1 MIELTAVN
9 FSLLLSFGVFI
20 GLLGSAL
27 GVGGGIFMVPFLVL
41 ALKLPIHQAVA
52 ASLVAIVATSS
63 AVAAVNVER
72 GLANIR
78 LGIAL
83 EVTTALGSIAGALIA
98 SHIPG
103 DTVQLLFALM
113 LFPVSVLMFLK
124 GRRALKKNAV
134 PAVLPAGGAP
144 ASAFDSV
151 FFDPA
156 AGGHTHYRVKNMA
169 PASFISF
176 FAGSLSG
183 LLGIGGGVVQV
194 PLMNLLCGVPMKAA
208 AATSNFIIGVSAAA
222 SAYVYFRKG
231 LIPFELT
238 AVIVIG
244 VLLGSFLGIYALYKA
259 RSEKLQI
266 VFSALTLIVAV
277 KMLLKASEA
286 G

>member
-1 MIELTAVN
+1 MPELNALN
-9 FSLLLSFGVFI
+9 FLGLIFFGIFI
-20 GLLGSAL
+20 GLLGSSM

-41 ALKLPIHQAVA
+41 ALKIPIHQAVA

-78 LGIAL
+78 LGITL

-98 SHIPG
+98 SRLPAG
-103 DTVQLLFALM
+103 AMQLMFALM

-124 GRRALKKNAV
+124 GRAAPAAAAPV
-134 PAVLPAGGAP
+134 PAGRR
-144 ASAFDSV
+144 SAFDSA

-156 AGGHTHYRVKNMA
+156 AAAHTPYAVRNIV
-169 PASFISF
+169 PASAISF

-183 LLGIGGGVVQV
+183 LLGIGGGIVQV
-194 PLMNLLCGVPMKAA
+194 PVMNLLCGVPMKAA

-231 LIPFELT
+231 LIPLELT
-238 AVIVIG
+238 AVIVTG
-244 VLLGSFLGIYALYKA
+244 VLIGSFLGIYALYRT
-259 RSEKLQI
+259 RSEKLQLA
-266 VFSALTLIVAV
+266 FSLLTLLVGL
-277 KMLLKASEA
+277 KMLMKSL
-286 G
+286 

>member
-1 MIELTAVN
+1 LIELN
-9 FSLLLSFGVFI
+9 GFIFLILLFFGVLI

-41 ALKLPIHQAVA
+41 ALKVPIHQAVA

-78 LGIAL
+78 LGITL
-83 EVTTALGSIAGALIA
+83 EVTTALGSILGALIA
-98 SHIPG
+98 NRIPG
-103 DTVQLLFALM
+103 GAVQLMFSLI
-113 LFPVSVLMFLK
+113 LFPVSILMFRK
-124 GRRALKKNAV
+124 GWKGLAALPV
-134 PAVLPAGGAP
+134 PAPSSPRGAG
-144 ASAFDSV
+144 SSFDSG

-156 AGGHTHYRVKNMA
+156 ANAHTHYRVKNTA

-183 LLGIGGGVVQV
+183 LLGIGGGIVQV
-194 PLMNLLCGVPMKAA
+194 PVMNLLCGVPMKAA

-222 SAYVYFRKG
+222 SAYVYFQKD

-238 AVIVIG
+238 AVIVAGGLI
-244 VLLGSFLGIYALYKA
+244 GSFLGIYALYKV
-259 RSEKLQI
+259 RSEKLQL
-266 VFSALTLIVAV
+266 VFSALTLLVAV
-277 KMLLKASEA
+277 KMLIDL
-286 G
+286 

>member
-1 MIELTAVN
+1 MLELGTAN
-9 FSLLLSFGVFI
+9 FSILLLFGVFI

-41 ALKLPIHQAVA
+41 ALKIPIHQAVA

-72 GLANIR
+72 GLANVR
-78 LGIAL
+78 LGITL

-98 SHIPG
+98 SRIPG
-103 DTVQLLFALM
+103 ATVQLLFALM

-124 GRRALKKNAV
+124 GSRSLKKIAA
-134 PAVLPAGGAP
+134 PVLPPP
-144 ASAFDSV
+144 ALSPRPSAFDSV

-156 AGGHTHYRVKNMA
+156 VDAHTHYRVKNMT
-169 PASFISF
+169 PASLISF

-194 PLMNLLCGVPMKAA
+194 PVMNLLCGVPMKAA

-222 SAYVYFRKG
+222 SAYVYYRRG
-231 LIPFELT
+231 QIPVELT
-238 AVIVIG
+238 AVIVVG
-244 VLLGSFLGIYALYKA
+244 VLIGSFLGIYALYKA

-266 VFSALTLIVAV
+266 VFSALTLLVAV
-277 KMLLKASEA
+277 KMLMR
-286 G
+286 

>member
-1 MIELTAVN
+1 MPELNALN
-9 FSLLLSFGVFI
+9 FSVLVSFGVFI

-41 ALKLPIHQAVA
+41 ALKIPIHQAVA

-78 LGIAL
+78 LGITL

-98 SHIPG
+98 SRLDAG
-103 DTVQLLFALM
+103 AVQLLFALM
-113 LFPVSVLMFLK
+113 LFPVSALMFHK
-124 GRRALKKNAV
+124 GRKG
-134 PAVLPAGGAP
+134 PAPQAAPAAGP
-144 ASAFDSV
+144 ASAFDSA

-156 AGGHTHYRVKNMA
+156 LAAHTPYKVKNMA

-183 LLGIGGGVVQV
+183 LLGIGGGIVQV
-194 PLMNLLCGVPMKAA
+194 PVMNLLCGVPMKAA

-231 LIPFELT
+231 LIPLELT
-238 AVIVIG
+238 AMIVTG
-244 VLLGSFLGIYALYKA
+244 VLIGSFLGIYALYKA
-259 RSEKLQI
+259 RSEKLQL
-266 VFSALTLIVAV
+266 VFSALVLLVGI
-277 KMLLKASEA
+277 KMLLAA
-286 G
+286 L

>member
-1 MIELTAVN
+1 MPELGAFN
-9 FSLLLSFGVFI
+9 FLALVSFGVII
-20 GLLGSAL
+20 GLMGSAM
-27 GVGGGIFMVPFLVL
+27 GIGGGIFMVPFLVL

-78 LGIAL
+78 LGITL

-98 SHIPG
+98 SRLPAAAM
-103 DTVQLLFALM
+103 QLMFALT

-124 GRRALKKNAV
+124 GRASPRGPALSS
-134 PAVLPAGGAP
+134 PP
-144 ASAFDSV
+144 SAFDSA

-156 AGGHTHYRVKNMA
+156 SAAHTPYSVRNIT

-183 LLGIGGGVVQV
+183 LLGIGGGIVQV

-231 LIPFELT
+231 LVPLELT
-238 AVIVIG
+238 AVIVTG
-244 VLLGSFLGIYALYKA
+244 VLIGSFLGIYALYKA
-259 RSEKLQI
+259 RSERLQM
-266 VFSALTLIVAV
+266 VFSALTLAVAV
-277 KMLLKASEA
+277 KMLSGALRAF
-286 G
+286 

>member
-1 MIELTAVN
+1 MTVFELTAFN
-9 FSLLLSFGVFI
+9 FSSLILFGVFI

-78 LGIAL
+78 LGITL

-98 SHIPG
+98 SRIPG
-103 DTVQLLFALM
+103 SAVQFMFALM

-124 GRRALKKNAV
+124 GRHSLNK
-134 PAVLPAGGAP
+134 AP
-144 ASAFDSV
+144 ARSAPPCGEVSDFDSS

-156 AGGHTHYRVKNMA
+156 VEDHTHYRVKNMV
-169 PASFISF
+169 PASFVSF

-194 PLMNLLCGVPMKAA
+194 PVMNLLCCVPMKAA

-222 SAYVYFRKG
+222 SAYVYFRRG
-231 LIPFELT
+231 LIPLELT

-244 VLLGSFLGIYALYKA
+244 VLLGSFLGIYAMYRA
-259 RSEKLQI
+259 RAEKLQMA
-266 VFSALTLIVAV
+266 FSAITLLVAV
-277 KMLLKASEA
+277 KMLMK
-286 G
+286 

>member
-1 MIELTAVN
+1 MIELTA
-9 FSLLLSFGVFI
+9 FTFPALLFFGVFI

-98 SHIPG
+98 GRLPG
-103 DTVQLLFALM
+103 GAVQLLFALM

-124 GRRALKKNAV
+124 GRKG
-134 PAVLPAGGAP
+134 PASPPASAGS
-144 ASAFDSV
+144 ASAFDSG

-156 AGGHTHYRVKNMA
+156 AGARTAYRVKNIV
-169 PASFISF
+169 PVSFLSF

-194 PLMNLLCGVPMKAA
+194 PAMNLLCGVPMKAA
-208 AATSNFIIGVSAAA
+208 VATSNFIIGVSAAA
-222 SAYVYFRKG
+222 SACVYFRRG
-231 LIPFELT
+231 LIPFGLT
-238 AVIVIG
+238 AVIVAG
-244 VLLGSFLGIYALYKA
+244 VLIGSFAGIRVLYRAK
-259 RSEKLQI
+259 SEKLQL
-266 VFSALTLIVAV
+266 VFSALTLLIAV
-277 KMLLKASEA
+277 KMLMKVI
-286 G
+286 

>member
-1 MIELTAVN
+1 MIELTALT
-9 FSLLLSFGVFI
+9 FPALLFFGVFI

-83 EVTTALGSIAGALIA
+83 EVAAALGSIAGALIA
-98 SHIPG
+98 GFLPG
-103 DTVQLLFALM
+103 GAVQLLFALM
-113 LFPVSVLMFLK
+113 LFPVSALMFLK
-124 GRRALKKNAV
+124 GREGPGSPCAPAPASAPA
-134 PAVLPAGGAP
+134 PAVN
-144 ASAFDSV
+144 ASAFDSG

-156 AGGHTHYRVKNMA
+156 AGARTAYRVKNIV
-169 PASFISF
+169 PASFLSF

-194 PLMNLLCGVPMKAA
+194 PAMNLLCGVPMKAA
-208 AATSNFIIGVSAAA
+208 VATSNFIIGVSAAA
-222 SAYVYFRKG
+222 SAYVYFRRG

-238 AVIVIG
+238 AVIVAG
-244 VLLGSFLGIYALYKA
+244 VLIGSFAGIRVLYRAKP
-259 RSEKLQI
+259 EKLQL
-266 VFSALTLIVAV
+266 VFSALTLLIAV
-277 KMLLKASEA
+277 KMLMKVI
-286 G
+286 

>member
-1 MIELTAVN
+1 MFELTALN
-9 FSLLLSFGVFI
+9 SLGLLGFGAAI

-41 ALKLPIHQAVA
+41 VFDIPIHQAVA
-52 ASLVAIVATSS
+52 ASLAAIVATSS

-83 EVTTALGSIAGALIA
+83 EVTTALGSVAGALLA
-98 SHIPG
+98 NRLSG
-103 DTVQLLFALM
+103 AAVQLMFGLTL
-113 LFPVSVLMFLK
+113 LPVSVLMFLK
-124 GRRALKKNAV
+124 GRRALRHG
-134 PAVLPAGGAP
+134 PAASGGRA
-144 ASAFDSV
+144 AKGSAFDAA
-151 FFDPA
+151 FYDPA
-156 AGGHTHYRVKNMA
+156 AGGHTNYEVRNMA
-169 PASFISF
+169 PASGISF

-194 PLMNLLCGVPMKAA
+194 PVMNLLCGVPMKAA

-222 SAYVYFRKG
+222 SAFVYFRRG
-231 LIPFELT
+231 LMPLELT
-238 AVIVIG
+238 GVIVTG

-266 VFSALTLIVAV
+266 IFSALTLLTGL
-277 KMLLKASEA
+277 KMLFEVL
-286 G
+286 

>member
-1 MIELTAVN
+1 MIEFTAFN
-9 FSLLLSFGVFI
+9 SPLLLFFGVFI

-78 LGIAL
+78 LGITL
-83 EVTTALGSIAGALIA
+83 EVTTALGSIAGALLA
-98 SHIPG
+98 SRIPG
-103 DTVQLLFALM
+103 GAVQLLFALM

-124 GRRALKKNAV
+124 GRGSLKKA
-134 PAVLPAGGAP
+134 ADRLLPETGE
-144 ASAFDSV
+144 ASSFDSG

-156 AGGHTHYRVKNMA
+156 LAAHTHYKVRNLT
-169 PASFISF
+169 PASLVSF

-194 PLMNLLCGVPMKAA
+194 PVMNLLCGVPMKAA

-238 AVIVIG
+238 AVIVAG

-259 RSEKLQI
+259 RSERLQVI
-266 VFSALTLIVAV
+266 FSALTLLVAV
-277 KMLLKASEA
+277 KMLMKAL
-286 G
+286 

>member
-1 MIELTAVN
+1 MTELTVFN
-9 FSLLLSFGVFI
+9 FSVLLFFGIFI

-27 GVGGGIFMVPFLVL
+27 GVGGGIFLVPFLVL
-41 ALKLPIHQAVA
+41 ALKIPIHQAVA

-63 AVAAVNVER
+63 AVASVNVER

-78 LGIAL
+78 LGITL

-103 DTVQLLFALM
+103 ATVQLLFALM

-124 GRRALKKNAV
+124 GRSALKKI
-134 PAVLPAGGAP
+134 PAQAAG
-144 ASAFDSV
+144 ASSFDSV

-156 AGGHTHYRVKNMA
+156 AGSHTHYRVRNMK
-169 PASFISF
+169 PASLISF

-194 PLMNLLCGVPMKAA
+194 PVMNLLCGVPMKAA

-222 SAYVYFRKG
+222 SAYIYFRQG
-231 LIPFELT
+231 LIPLALT
-238 AVIVIG
+238 SVIVVG

-259 RSEKLQI
+259 RSEKLQM
-266 VFSALTLIVAV
+266 VFSAFTLLVAV
-277 KMLLKASEA
+277 KMLMKAV
-286 G
+286 

>member
-1 MIELTAVN
+1 MIEFTVFN
-9 FSLLLSFGVFI
+9 FSILLLFGVFI

-27 GVGGGIFMVPFLVL
+27 GVGGGIFLVPFLVL

-52 ASLVAIVATSS
+52 ASLVAIVAASS
-63 AVAAVNVER
+63 AVAAVNVGR

-78 LGIAL
+78 LGITL
-83 EVTTALGSIAGALIA
+83 EVTTALGSIAGALLA
-98 SHIPG
+98 SRIPG
-103 DTVQLLFALM
+103 GAVQFLFALM

-124 GRRALKKNAV
+124 GRGSLKRA
-134 PAVLPAGGAP
+134 PRGLPAGE
-144 ASAFDSV
+144 ASSFDSG

-156 AGGHTHYRVKNMA
+156 LDAHTHYRVRNMT

-194 PLMNLLCGVPMKAA
+194 PMMNLLCGVPMKAA

-238 AVIVIG
+238 AVIVAG
-244 VLLGSFLGIYALYKA
+244 VLLGSFLGIYTLYKV
-259 RSEKLQI
+259 RSEKLQL
-266 VFSALTLIVAV
+266 VFSALTLLVAV
-277 KMLLKASEA
+277 KMLMKAL
-286 G
+286 